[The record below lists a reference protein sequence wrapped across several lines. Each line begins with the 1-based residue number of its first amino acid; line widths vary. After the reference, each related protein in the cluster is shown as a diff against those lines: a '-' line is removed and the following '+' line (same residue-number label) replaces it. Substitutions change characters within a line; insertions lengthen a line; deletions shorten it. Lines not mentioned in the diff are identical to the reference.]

1 MDFSLS
7 GNFDFA
13 TIPSRNR
20 PVNIRGEL
28 LKLPWVI
35 CRFSRRQPGWLD
47 FRANSPIFHHRM
59 LRGTCT
65 EISNWKFGNGLP
77 STGSSKVLQRC
88 RTSRMLASRRSG
100 TKARAWHKDGYI
112 AGVNATIELTCSLTS
127 QSSYTLPIFCCDSQ
141 SHKLTLLQS
150 NTIKVIWNPPFWLW
164 S

>member
-1 MDFSLS
+1 MTIYILSLQSIWMYIVIGISEPSVEWIFILGCISTACRSQPRIKFISYEFSLL

-13 TIPSRNR
+13 TIPSKNS

-35 CRFSRRQPGWLD
+35 CRFSCRQPGWLD

-65 EISNWKFGNGLP
+65 EISNRKFGNGLP

-88 RTSRMLASRRSG
+88 RTSRMLALG
-100 TKARAWHKDGYI
+100 G
-112 AGVNATIELTCSLTS
+112 AGQKRERGIKMAT
-127 QSSYTLPIFCCDSQ
+127 
-141 SHKLTLLQS
+141 
-150 NTIKVIWNPPFWLW
+150 
-164 S
+164 